1 LIGHPVGLKIT
12 LQQAAGN
19 ALAVAVQAAFAVKYL
34 FCGQGG
40 QVVLCCSDQMVCEI
54 LQSTKLPIADSV
66 AAGIEKLA

>member
-34 FCGQGG
+34 FCGYSEVPAQY
-40 QVVLCCSDQMVCEI
+40 VRW
-54 LQSTKLPIADSV
+54 LPHQDDSEGR
-66 AAGIEKLA
+66 AGK